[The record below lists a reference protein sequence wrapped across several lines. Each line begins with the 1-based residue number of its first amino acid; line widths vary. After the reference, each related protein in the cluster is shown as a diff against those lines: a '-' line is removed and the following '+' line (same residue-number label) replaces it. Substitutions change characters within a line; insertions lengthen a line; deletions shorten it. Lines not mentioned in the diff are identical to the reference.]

1 MARTLTAID
10 ACSIVNLLVAEMT
23 GQDASIQTV
32 DSSNFVSVGETILR
46 SGTENVLNTLSLVL
60 GRTFMAVRPYKAK
73 LILINA
79 LETGLYTD
87 RMRKISY
94 YSRNAQESGA
104 FNTDQNTNFAMG
116 YDNGSNGG
124 ASLPTMWEQNKP
136 IPFEYNFGGR
146 SVWDDSTTIYEVQL
160 QQAFRS
166 PEDFAAFVNGIMV
179 EKGNDI
185 ESQKEAFNR
194 MTLLNYMAGI
204 YDLNGVNNA
213 AIDMTAAYNADRA
226 LSPAVTTAQ
235 ILSTPSIFDDF
246 LRFFVE
252 TVKILSNQLTHRSI
266 KYHWS
271 PTKTIGVDTYDILRH
286 TPKDRQKLILY
297 KPFFIKAE
305 ATIMPGIFNPEY
317 LKIENFEGVDYWQN
331 ENTPM
336 AIDVTPAI
344 PDTSDPTQQIAGSN
358 VALDNVLGV
367 LFDEDALLVDYQ
379 LEEAYSTPV
388 EARKRYRNMW
398 WHFAKNSIN
407 DFTENGILLYM
418 G

>member
-124 ASLPTMWEQNKP
+124 VSLPTMWEQNTP

-252 TVKILSNQLTHRSI
+252 TVKILSDQLTHRSI

-331 ENTPM
+331 ENAPM